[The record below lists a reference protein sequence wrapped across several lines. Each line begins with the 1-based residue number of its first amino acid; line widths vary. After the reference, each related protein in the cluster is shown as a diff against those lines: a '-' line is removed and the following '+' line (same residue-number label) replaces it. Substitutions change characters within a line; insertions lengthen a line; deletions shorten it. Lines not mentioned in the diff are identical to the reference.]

1 MNSFVQRQGGGML
14 LVLFLCSVPKTS
26 LLSAD
31 WPRFRGPAGDGISS
45 DAKVPTQWGDKNNL
59 NWKLKLPGKGF
70 SSPIVVGDYVFV
82 TCYSDAEGD
91 LNNLKRHLL
100 CVHRHQGDVVW
111 SKVVPSTAR
120 ENRGPGFGTK
130 HGYASHTPVS
140 DGERVYVLFGN
151 SGVLAFDMKGK
162 ELWKQ
167 DVGKE
172 SASMFGSAASPIL
185 YKDQLIVTASA
196 ESESIR
202 ALDKMTGKELW
213 KSEGASLSRSYCT
226 PIISKNK
233 SGEDELVISVPFEIW
248 SLNPDNGKLNW
259 YAETKVD
266 TNSCPSL
273 ITQDGIVYAVGGRGG
288 GRAAIR
294 LGGKG
299 DVTKSNV
306 LWSTNGGSYVPSPV
320 LHKGHLFWV
329 NDRGIAIC
337 VDAKTG
343 KEVAKKRI
351 GGQFYASAV
360 LIKDKIFAVSRFSGT
375 YVLEATPTLT
385 QVAHN
390 ELSDES
396 DFSASPAVSDGQLIL
411 RSDEYL
417 YCVEAKSVRE

>member
-1 MNSFVQRQGGGML
+1 MNSFVQRPGSSML
-14 LVLFLCSVPKTS
+14 LALFLCSVPTTS

-31 WPRFRGPAGDGISS
+31 WPRFRGPTGDGISS
-45 DAKVPTQWGDKNNL
+45 DTKIPKQWGDKNNH

-82 TCYSDAEGD
+82 TCYSNAEGD
-91 LNNLKRHLL
+91 LGNLKRHLL
-100 CVHRHQGDVVW
+100 CVHRHKGNVVW
-111 SKVVPSTAR
+111 SKVVRSTAR
-120 ENRGPGFGTK
+120 ENRGPRFGTS
-130 HGYASHTPVS
+130 HGFASHTPVS
-140 DGERVYVLFGN
+140 DGDRVYVLFGK

-172 SASMFGSAASPIL
+172 SNSMFGSAASPIL

-213 KSEGASLSRSYCT
+213 KSEGGSLSRSYCT

-233 SGEDELVISVPFEIW
+233 TGKEELIISVPFEIW

-360 LIKDKIFAVSRFSGT
+360 LIKDKIYAVSRFNGT
-375 YVLEATPTLT
+375 YVLEATPTLR

-411 RSDEYL
+411 RSDAYL
-417 YCVEAKSVRE
+417 YCIEAK